1 MASIPQVPELEDEN
15 LAYYLEQ
22 INLYLASTVPAA
34 NTVVVEQSSNTFAGG
49 YPARYLSVAYAN
61 STTGVDFGNL
71 PANRQFFATF
81 NSNDSVW
88 SNNAADYVYFEVNQG
103 FGASGNLFYQVLG
116 GRQISFVVG
125 SSNAAPN
132 NFSVVPTGVSIDL
145 DTPPLIVS
153 PGVSGGS
160 TIIEPGIITPGVIF
174 VDQGSG
180 QLATIGAGDV
190 NSSGNIEADGFITAD
205 QYIQA
210 TGDVISAGNLYG
222 SDANI
227 SGDLRYTKT
236 GTPADTGNVVG
247 YVRIVL
253 SGSNVYI
260 PYYQ

>member
-1 MASIPQVPELEDEN
+1 MASIPQVPIVDDPN
-15 LAYYLEQ
+15 LSYYLEQ
-22 INLYLASTVPAA
+22 INLYLASQPAAA

-61 STTGVDFGNL
+61 SSTGLDFGNI
-71 PANRQFFATF
+71 PTNRQFFATF
-81 NSNDSVW
+81 NSNDPAW

-103 FGASGNLFYQVLG
+103 FGTTGNLFYQVLG
-116 GRQISFVVG
+116 GRQISFVV
-125 SSNAAPN
+125 NTTKPN
-132 NFSVVPTGVSIDL
+132 NYFQVPTGVSIDL

-153 PGVSGGS
+153 PGLTGGT

-180 QLATIGAGDV
+180 QLAAIGAGDAAFT
-190 NSSGNIEADGFITAD
+190 GNVEVDGFVQVD

-210 TGDVISAGNLYG
+210 TGDVISGGNLYG
-222 SDANI
+222 DNANI

-253 SGSNVYI
+253 SGANAYI